1 MLQDGDTFLGADM
14 NIQETTTI
22 LNNRVCSLQVQL
34 EAAKLAGQLEIIP
47 AIELDL
53 AGTKQTIEALTKAS
67 GA

>member
-1 MLQDGDTFLGADM
+1 M